1 MNPFSNGSA
10 SYLANLVVNLMPDA
24 GGDNAMWKERA
35 VALLFALLPAL
46 TYKRDKQG
54 LLLDVGVVRD
64 YLELKQIIQLS
75 RDQTLSERVTRGLI
89 SYLNTLPGYVD
100 AAFDDEGNERPPSP
114 DQPMYD
120 LQVARQQHGYLAMQF
135 TRSMQSLA
143 DEYGYIFKVQ
153 LADIDVLDVV
163 LNRRI
168 LIVLIPALEKSDNE
182 AANLGKIVASC
193 LKGMMGATLGNT
205 VEGGWEDAIGSK
217 QTRASSSFMTVFDE
231 VGYYT
236 AAGMAVMAAQA
247 RSLGF
252 SLVFATQDLPSMEK
266 RIKQEAKSIVGN
278 CNLKIFGR
286 IEDPTDTRDF
296 VSKHSGTRWVME
308 SSGFSAS
315 TNTISSMFMT
325 LPFQDNRNTSYQSRA
340 RVDYDHLRG
349 QREGEAHLMFAD
361 WAHRSQMFYAVA
373 EKAKA
378 LRVHRFLPVPILT
391 KSTEMRDRAILE
403 LTARLK
409 DADWTAMNE
418 GGSVK
423 TSPEIAALSD
433 AVQTAAKAGL
443 SALEMGVFAV
453 ASISK
458 LGETA
463 AKEASSGDTAP
474 KESSKDKK
482 APAITNTR
490 GGQPLTTP
498 VSALAED
505 TELAQ
510 TPREK
515 FSDMPAVTEND
526 VFSIEELERAPV
538 YTAPQT
544 IASFAGTNADLSAV
558 VPSTRLTQDSTDF
571 AALTLPDSV
580 KSALAESAQRMS
592 KGLSGKAGQV

>member
-1 MNPFSNGSA
+1 
-10 SYLANLVVNLMPDA
+10 
-24 GGDNAMWKERA
+24 
-35 VALLFALLPAL
+35 
-46 TYKRDKQG
+46 
-54 LLLDVGVVRD
+54 
-64 YLELKQIIQLS
+64 
-75 RDQTLSERVTRGLI
+75 
-89 SYLNTLPGYVD
+89 
-100 AAFDDEGNERPPSP
+100 
-114 DQPMYD
+114 
-120 LQVARQQHGYLAMQF
+120 
-135 TRSMQSLA
+135 
-143 DEYGYIFKVQ
+143 
-153 LADIDVLDVV
+153 
-163 LNRRI
+163 
-168 LIVLIPALEKSDNE
+168 
-182 AANLGKIVASC
+182 
-193 LKGMMGATLGNT
+193 
-205 VEGGWEDAIGSK
+205 
-217 QTRASSSFMTVFDE
+217 
-231 VGYYT
+231 
-236 AAGMAVMAAQA
+236 
-247 RSLGF
+247 
-252 SLVFATQDLPSMEK
+252 
-266 RIKQEAKSIVGN
+266 
-278 CNLKIFGR
+278 
-286 IEDPTDTRDF
+286 
-296 VSKHSGTRWVME
+296 
-308 SSGFSAS
+308 
-315 TNTISSMFMT
+315 
-325 LPFQDNRNTSYQSRA
+325 
-340 RVDYDHLRG
+340 
-349 QREGEAHLMFAD
+349 
-361 WAHRSQMFYAVA
+361 
-373 EKAKA
+373 
-378 LRVHRFLPVPILT
+378 
-391 KSTEMRDRAILE
+391 MRDRAILE